1 MKTTISKSFIILSI
15 IALSLTSCL
24 KDLDRTPFYGLNTE
38 SVYAD
43 PDNYIEVLAKLYA
56 GFTTTGNQGPAGK
69 PDISGIDEGFSNYI
83 RVFWNLQEL
92 PTDEAVC
99 GWNDPGIPELHEMS
113 WSSDNSWVKGMYYRI
128 YFQIPLCNEFIRETS
143 DEKLNDRGFS
153 AENINKIKNYRNEA
167 RFLRALTYY
176 HAMDLFGNVP
186 FVTEEDASGSFF
198 PEQISRNDLFNY
210 IEGELKDVENLL
222 LEPDQNEYA
231 RADKAAAWTLLA
243 KMYLNAEV
251 YTGQARYS
259 DAVAYCDKI
268 LGAGYTLE
276 SKYTNLFLADN
287 HLSNEIIFPI
297 TSDGKFTTSYG
308 ITTFLVHAPV
318 GGSMKPL
325 EFGIS
330 GGWGG
335 YRTTSA
341 FVAQFP
347 DTLDGRYLFYT
358 DGQNLSVNDT
368 VNGVIKLSANFTDG
382 WAIAKWRNVT
392 SAGVIGSDPTGTFV
406 DTDYPL
412 FRLADVYL
420 MYAEAVLRG
429 GGGDQGKALDLVNQL
444 RERAYGN
451 NSSSVSSLDLDFLFA
466 ERSREMQWEGTRR
479 TDLIRY
485 GRFSGGTYLW
495 PFKGG
500 VQPEGASVPEYL
512 DLFPL
517 PASDIIANP
526 NLKQNPGY

>member
-1 MKTTISKSFIILSI
+1 
-15 IALSLTSCL
+15 
-24 KDLDRTPFYGLNTE
+24 
-38 SVYAD
+38 
-43 PDNYIEVLAKLYA
+43 
-56 GFTTTGNQGPAGK
+56 
-69 PDISGIDEGFSNYI
+69 
-83 RVFWNLQEL
+83 
-92 PTDEAVC
+92 
-99 GWNDPGIPELHEMS
+99 
-113 WSSDNSWVKGMYYRI
+113 
-128 YFQIPLCNEFIRETS
+128 
-143 DEKLNDRGFS
+143 
-153 AENINKIKNYRNEA
+153 
-167 RFLRALTYY
+167 
-176 HAMDLFGNVP
+176 
-186 FVTEEDASGSFF
+186 
-198 PEQISRNDLFNY
+198 
-210 IEGELKDVENLL
+210 
-222 LEPDQNEYA
+222 
-231 RADKAAAWTLLA
+231 
-243 KMYLNAEV
+243 
-251 YTGQARYS
+251 
-259 DAVAYCDKI
+259 
-268 LGAGYTLE
+268 
-276 SKYTNLFLADN
+276 
-287 HLSNEIIFPI
+287 
-297 TSDGKFTTSYG
+297 
-308 ITTFLVHAPV
+308 
-318 GGSMKPL
+318 MKPL

-412 FRLADVYL
+412 FRLGDVYL

-451 NSSSVSSLDLDFLFA
+451 SGSSVSSLDLDFLFA

-485 GRFSGGTYLW
+485 GKFSGGTYLW
-495 PFKGG
+495 PYKGG

>member
-1 MKTTISKSFIILSI
+1 MS
-15 IALSLTSCL
+15 
-24 KDLDRTPFYGLNTE
+24 TP
-38 SVYAD
+38 A
-43 PDNYIEVLAKLYA
+43 PIK
-56 GFTTTGNQGPAGK
+56 QQHGP
-69 PDISGIDEGFSNYI
+69 
-83 RVFWNLQEL
+83 
-92 PTDEAVC
+92 
-99 GWNDPGIPELHEMS
+99 
-113 WSSDNSWVKGMYYRI
+113 
-128 YFQIPLCNEFIRETS
+128 
-143 DEKLNDRGFS
+143 
-153 AENINKIKNYRNEA
+153 
-167 RFLRALTYY
+167 
-176 HAMDLFGNVP
+176 
-186 FVTEEDASGSFF
+186 
-198 PEQISRNDLFNY
+198 
-210 IEGELKDVENLL
+210 
-222 LEPDQNEYA
+222 
-231 RADKAAAWTLLA
+231 LLA

-412 FRLADVYL
+412 FRLGDVYL
-420 MYAEAVLRG
+420 M
-429 GGGDQGKALDLVNQL
+429 
-444 RERAYGN
+444 
-451 NSSSVSSLDLDFLFA
+451 
-466 ERSREMQWEGTRR
+466 
-479 TDLIRY
+479 
-485 GRFSGGTYLW
+485 
-495 PFKGG
+495 
-500 VQPEGASVPEYL
+500 
-512 DLFPL
+512 
-517 PASDIIANP
+517 
-526 NLKQNPGY
+526 